1 MGRGGPEKA
10 ARERDQGN
18 PVWELAGESEKER
31 VLGVQIIF
39 HITSE
44 LWNFLSSRG
53 RPVKREVGL
62 RLVGDE

>member
-1 MGRGGPEKA
+1 M
-10 ARERDQGN
+10 
-18 PVWELAGESEKER
+18 
-31 VLGVQIIF
+31 QIIF